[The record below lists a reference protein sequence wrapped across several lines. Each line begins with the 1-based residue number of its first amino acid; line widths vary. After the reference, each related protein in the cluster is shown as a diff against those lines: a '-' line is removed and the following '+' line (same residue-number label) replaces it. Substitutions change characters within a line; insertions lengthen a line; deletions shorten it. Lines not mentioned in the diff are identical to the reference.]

1 MGYLHIVVQIGGMAM
16 HFKILDASFHVSMN
30 GDMMITGVS
39 EKGYSVTIKITKD
52 NPVTFVEVTNTYFC
66 FKVASK
72 KTIYCIYFSEI
83 DARTAGVPTRKLQ
96 WTGADKKAPTNIMF
110 FLHDLIAEVLYY
122 CYMQRYFNV
131 NANLEVEYL
140 KDRYKDCD
148 KYISELDFE
157 VIVSQLIEHIN
168 LAHGVDEDGCPLF

>member
-66 FKVASK
+66 FKVA
-72 KTIYCIYFSEI
+72 
-83 DARTAGVPTRKLQ
+83 
-96 WTGADKKAPTNIMF
+96 
-110 FLHDLIAEVLYY
+110 
-122 CYMQRYFNV
+122 
-131 NANLEVEYL
+131 
-140 KDRYKDCD
+140 
-148 KYISELDFE
+148 
-157 VIVSQLIEHIN
+157 
-168 LAHGVDEDGCPLF
+168 

>member
-16 HFKILDASFHVSMN
+16 QFKILDASFHVSMN

-72 KTIYCIYFSEI
+72 KTIYCIYFREI
-83 DARTAGVPTRKLQ
+83 YARTAGVPTRKLQ

-131 NANLEVEYL
+131 NAKLEVEYL
-140 KDRYKDCD
+140 KDRYEDAKNYASMT
-148 KYISELDFE
+148 KGKFKVKRVHFE
-157 VIVSQLIEHIN
+157 KPITVRVFAN
-168 LAHGVDEDGCPLF
+168 L